1 MNYETWNKL
10 LTPSSPNH
18 ADIDTHGKIADDC
31 AIASL
36 SVDRLPLGMPVT
48 LRAKAEAVVE
58 IIKGFGRVLIALSGG
73 VDSTLV
79 AALAKIAVGTN
90 AIAVTADSP
99 SLPRSELEEARELA
113 KKVGLVHIIIR
124 TEELDDPKYASNPVN
139 RCYFCKKE
147 LSEKLKLTAHE
158 LGASVIVDG
167 TNADDLLGHRPG
179 AAALAEEGVR
189 RPLSEVR
196 MTKAEVRELSRLLG
210 LPNFDKPSMAC
221 LSSRIQYGQLIT
233 PERLERV
240 EKSERFIRQLTK
252 ARDVRVRD
260 HGNLARIE
268 AGASERKLFFD
279 EALLETI
286 AEKLVDYGFRY
297 ASLDLQGYRTGS
309 MNEALISQKKR
320 GA

>member
-1 MNYETWNKL
+1 MA
-10 LTPSSPNH
+10 TPR
-18 ADIDTHGKIADDC
+18 KIVDGR
-31 AIASL
+31 AIPTMA
-36 SVDRLPLGMPVT
+36 VNRFPPGMPIA
-48 LRAKAEAVVE
+48 LRAKAEAAVD
-58 IIKGFGRVLIALSGG
+58 IMRGFGKILVAFSGG
-73 VDSTLV
+73 IDSTLV
-79 AALAKIAVGTN
+79 AALAKLAVGAN

-99 SLPRSELEEARELA
+99 SLPKLELEEAKNLA
-113 KKVGLVHIIIR
+113 KTMGIPHMVVR
-124 TEELDDPKYASNPVN
+124 TEELDDPKYASNPAN

-147 LSEKLKLTAHE
+147 LSEKLKLTASE

-210 LPNFDKPSMAC
+210 LPNFDKPSMPC

-233 PERLERV
+233 PERLDRV
-240 EKSERFIRQLTK
+240 ERSENFIRRLTK
-252 ARDVRVRD
+252 VRELRVRD

-268 AGASERKLFFD
+268 VGADERRLFFD

-286 AEKLVDYGFRY
+286 ANKLREFGFSY
-297 ASLDLQGYRTGS
+297 VSLDLRGYKTGS
-309 MNEALISQKKR
+309 MNEALISQKD
-320 GA
+320 AQA